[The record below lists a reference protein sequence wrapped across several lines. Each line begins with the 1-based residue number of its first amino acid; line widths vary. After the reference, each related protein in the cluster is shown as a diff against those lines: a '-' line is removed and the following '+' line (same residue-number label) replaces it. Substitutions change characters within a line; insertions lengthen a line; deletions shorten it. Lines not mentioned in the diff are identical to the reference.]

1 MHKLRWGGAAQLER
15 CAGKQRDAERRR
27 KAGRKREMK
36 LQIADTGN
44 SVTKTNVEARTTWKC

>member
-1 MHKLRWGGAAQLER
+1 MVPEVCWKAKR
-15 CAGKQRDAERRR
+15 CREKRRR

-44 SVTKTNVEARTTWKC
+44 SVRKINVEARTTWKY